1 MARVRRLLPLSAP
14 LLLAVVAAGCGSSD
28 SGSSTKDAP
37 PPASPA
43 QFPKAAGKTLTTL
56 RGNLPDGV
64 VLSPS
69 TPTSLEVG
77 DHNRLG
83 FALFTP
89 DRKQIQNAQ
98 VAVYTTNHDG
108 TGVKGPYLA
117 KWASLAVKPQ
127 FLSQTTANDPL
138 AAKSVYVA
146 DVPIPKAGKRVF
158 TGIAKLN
165 GKLVQTSGFEVPVP
179 RPGNPKYPV
188 DVDQKAPMMHTQT
201 LTDVGGDASK
211 LTTRVPPEKDL
222 LQTDYADALGKR
234 PIVLTFAT
242 PQLCQSRVCGPVV
255 DVVEQVKSQTKG
267 DVAFIHQEIY
277 KDNDA
282 NKGYRPQLST
292 YRLASEPWTY
302 VIDRS
307 GRVSAR
313 FEGAVSVDELQA
325 AVDRVAASS

>member
-28 SGSSTKDAP
+28 SGSSTKHAP

-83 FALFTP
+83 FALFTV

-98 VAVYTTNHDG
+98 LTVSTTNNDG

-117 KWASLAVKPQ
+117 KWESLAVKPQ
-127 FLSQTTANDPL
+127 FLSQTTANDPT

-146 DVPIPKAGKRVF
+146 AVPVDRTGRRVF
-158 TGIAKLN
+158 TGIAKID
-165 GKLVQTSGFEVPVP
+165 GKLVRTTGFEVPVP
-179 RPGNPKYPV
+179 RPRDPRSPV
-188 DVDQKAPMMHTQT
+188 DIGEKAPEMHTQT
-201 LTDVGGDASK
+201 LSDVGGDASK
-211 LTTRVPPEKDL
+211 LSTRVPPAEDL
-222 LQTDYADALGKR
+222 LRTDYADALGKK
-234 PIVLTFAT
+234 PIVIT
-242 PQLCQSRVCGPVV
+242 
-255 DVVEQVKSQTKG
+255 
-267 DVAFIHQEIY
+267 
-277 KDNDA
+277 
-282 NKGYRPQLST
+282 
-292 YRLASEPWTY
+292 
-302 VIDRS
+302 
-307 GRVSAR
+307 
-313 FEGAVSVDELQA
+313 
-325 AVDRVAASS
+325 

>member
-14 LLLAVVAAGCGSSD
+14 LLLAVVVAGCGSSD

-43 QFPKAAGKTLTTL
+43 QFPKAAGKTLTSL
-56 RGNLPDGV
+56 RGHLPDGV

-98 VAVYTTNHDG
+98 VAVYTTDHDG
-108 TGVKGPYLA
+108 THVKGPYLA
-117 KWASLAVKPQ
+117 KWESLAVKPQ
-127 FLSQTTANDPL
+127 FLSQTTANDPG

-146 DVPIPKAGKRVF
+146 QVPVDKPGKRVF
-158 TGIAKLN
+158 AGIAKV
-165 GKLVQTSGFEVPVP
+165 GGRLVQTTGFEIPVP
-179 RPGNPKYPV
+179 RPGDPRRPI
-188 DVDQKAPMMHTQT
+188 DTGAKAPMMHTET

-211 LTTRVPPEKDL
+211 LSTRVPPAKDL
-222 LQTDYADALGKR
+222 LQTDYGDVLGKK

-255 DVVEQVKSQTKG
+255 DVVEQVRSATKAK
-267 DVAFIHQEIY
+267 VAFIHQEIY
-277 KDNDA
+277 NDNDI
-282 NKGYRPQLST
+282 NKGFQTNVKAWNLPT
-292 YRLASEPWTY
+292 EPWTF
-302 VIDRS
+302 VINKK
-307 GRVSAR
+307 GRVATR
-313 FEGAVSVDELQA
+313 FEGAFSPGELERAVAKVSQA
-325 AVDRVAASS
+325 

>member
-28 SGSSTKDAP
+28 SGSATKNAP

-43 QFPKAAGKTLTTL
+43 QFPQAAGKTPTTL
-56 RGNLPDGV
+56 RGHLPDGV

-117 KWASLAVKPQ
+117 KWETLAVKPQ
-127 FLSQTTANDPL
+127 FLSQTTANDPD

-146 DVPIPKAGKRVF
+146 DVPVDRPGKRVF
-158 TGIAKLN
+158 TGIARIN
-165 GKLVQTSGFEVPVP
+165 GKLVQTSGFEIPVRRPLDP
-179 RPGNPKYPV
+179 RNPI
-188 DVDQKAPMMHTQT
+188 DVNARAPFMHTET
-201 LTDVGGDASK
+201 LSDVGGDASK
-211 LTTRVPPEKDL
+211 LSTRVPPAKDL
-222 LQTDYADALGKR
+222 LEADYADALGKK
-234 PIVLTFAT
+234 PIVITFAT

-282 NKGYRPQLST
+282 NKGYRPQLKP

-313 FEGAVSVDELQA
+313 FEGAVSVGELQA

>member
-117 KWASLAVKPQ
+117 KWESLAVKPQ
-127 FLSQTTANDPL
+127 FLSQTTANDPT

-146 DVPIPKAGKRVF
+146 DVPVDSPGKRVF
-158 TGIAKLN
+158 TGIARVN
-165 GKLVQTSGFEVPVP
+165 GKIVQTSGFEIPVRRP
-179 RPGNPKYPV
+179 RDPRNPIDV
-188 DVDQKAPMMHTQT
+188 DVRAPFMHTET
-201 LTDVGGDASK
+201 LSDVNGDASK
-211 LTTRVPPEKDL
+211 LSTRVPPAPDL
-222 LQTDYADALGKR
+222 LQNHTTHAPRQKKQTKN
-234 PIVLTFAT
+234 IAT
-242 PQLCQSRVCGPVV
+242 PPHR
-255 DVVEQVKSQTKG
+255 
-267 DVAFIHQEIY
+267 
-277 KDNDA
+277 
-282 NKGYRPQLST
+282 
-292 YRLASEPWTY
+292 
-302 VIDRS
+302 
-307 GRVSAR
+307 
-313 FEGAVSVDELQA
+313 
-325 AVDRVAASS
+325 